1 MAGSYYVQA
10 DTKLLLNIT
19 DTGDDTLLDNFGLVA
34 DQHIDN
40 ILEIY
45 DEKIPL
51 QGANVLNDIKMAANF
66 YTAHLY
72 RTHNHDIET
81 AEQYLTQ
88 FNNLIHGI
96 QQQRMVDNPVYIAE
110 RHMGRGRSGDHDH
123 FFAEW
128 V

>member
-1 MAGSYYVQA
+1 
-10 DTKLLLNIT
+10 
-19 DTGDDTLLDNFGLVA
+19 
-34 DQHIDN
+34 
-40 ILEIY
+40 
-45 DEKIPL
+45 
-51 QGANVLNDIKMAANF
+51 MAANF

-81 AEQYLTQ
+81 ANQYLTQ

-96 QQQRMVDNPVYIAE
+96 QQQRMVDNPVYLAE
-110 RHMGRGRSGDHDH
+110 RHMGRGRGGDHDH